1 MKKVDSNFIKMVVP
15 QNLAKKKYHYYY
27 FFESEFSKTYLNDLE
42 RGLMDGE
49 RRPPSSS
56 IKLGLESFDEKC
68 RGNAG
73 TLESSPPPR
82 LTGVPTEAPT
92 TPPWCIPPAAPN

>member
-1 MKKVDSNFIKMVVP
+1 MKKVDSNFVKIITIIF
-15 QNLAKKKYHYYY
+15 

-82 LTGVPTEAPT
+82 LTGVPTEAPA
-92 TPPWCIPPAAPN
+92 TPPWCKPPAAPN